1 MRQRILD
8 DLVNAMKAKDKDV
21 LSVLRMVKGTIQME
35 EINKKR
41 ELTDEEVLSVLTK
54 QIKTRK
60 ESIAEFTKASRQDLI
75 DQTQSEIDIL
85 AKYMPKM
92 MDEAEITAVVAD
104 IFAELNPS
112 ANEIGKVMGRV
123 TSLLKGKADMSLVN
137 QIVKDKLANL
147 K

>member
-104 IFAELNPS
+104 ILTELNPS

-123 TSLLKGKADMSLVN
+123 TSLLKGKADMALVN